1 MEMNIKEFARVAN
14 FECWKLIVL
23 NRHDGWT
30 IEYQKDDSSPVFY
43 VCTQRGTDRRV
54 FSSLDTVYS
63 VLQRHGFQ
71 GSFSV
76 HVENQIAIF

>member
-1 MEMNIKEFARVAN
+1 MEMQIKEFARVAN
-14 FECWKLIVL
+14 FESWNVL
-23 NRHDGWT
+23 VLERHNGWT
-30 IEYQKDDSSPVFY
+30 IEAQKNDSSPVFY

-54 FSSLDTVYS
+54 FSSLDTVYK
-63 VLQRHGFQ
+63 VLQRHGFR